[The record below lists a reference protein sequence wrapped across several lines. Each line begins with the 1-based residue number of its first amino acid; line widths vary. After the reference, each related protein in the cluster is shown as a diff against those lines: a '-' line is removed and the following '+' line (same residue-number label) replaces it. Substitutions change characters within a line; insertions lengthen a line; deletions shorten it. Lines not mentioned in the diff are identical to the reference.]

1 MQPRIGCAGIIKKGE
16 FVLMGVRN
24 KNPNKGKWII
34 PGGKVE
40 YGETLESALKREI
53 LEETRITTCSNII
66 FGIYELLN
74 LPDEHR
80 IILVYSTDYQS
91 GNITSGDDLLSAKFL
106 SKNEIQNLYEKKL
119 ISKIVA
125 KILIDAK
132 IIH

>member
-53 LEETRITTCSNII
+53 LEETGITTCSNII

>member
-53 LEETRITTCSNII
+53 LEETGITTCSNII

-80 IILVYSTDYQS
+80 IILVYSIDYQS